1 MNVNVMEFGAAGDGK
16 TKDTVSIQ
24 KAVDTC
30 WEHGGGRV
38 TLESGHVF
46 ICGSIVLRSNIELHI
61 ESGAVLKASNDLNH
75 FKSFTRT
82 HSGDKGRDSIM
93 D

>member
-30 WEHGGGRV
+30 WGMEEEG
-38 TLESGHVF
+38 
-46 ICGSIVLRSNIELHI
+46 LHWNLVMCLY
-61 ESGAVLKASNDLNH
+61 AVPLY
-75 FKSFTRT
+75 
-82 HSGDKGRDSIM
+82 
-93 D
+93 